1 VAGVFGGWPE
11 DWTGPMAFVPH
22 GLVGFFAGPHPANE
36 IYHLHGIQL
45 ISWNLFVVAGLAMLA
60 VGLAAA
66 ARIAAGRPRCQRCG
80 RL

>member
-1 VAGVFGGWPE
+1 
-11 DWTGPMAFVPH
+11 MAFVPH

-66 ARIAAGRPRCQRCG
+66 ARIAAGHG
-80 RL
+80 RDASGAGGSDSHPTLF